1 MLSTISW
8 GWFVSVIVTLTALY
22 YLTIC
27 LVFHRK
33 ATFHCVK
40 AIIRWLKFKAG
51 LILTFLLVSGILRAQ
66 DGTQGINQAN
76 QMIRGYFD
84 PAVQLMYGIG
94 ALFGLIGAVRVYHAF
109 HEGHGDEAKRRAAA
123 WFGACIF
130 LVIVATVIR
139 SFFGI

>member
-1 MLSTISW
+1 MLSSISW
-8 GWFVSVIVTLTALY
+8 GRFGSVILSLTALY
-22 YLTIC
+22 YLAIG
-27 LVFHRK
+27 LLFYH
-33 ATFHCVK
+33 K

-51 LILTFLLVSGILRAQ
+51 LIVLFLLATGILRAQ

-109 HEGHGDEAKRRAAA
+109 HEGHGDEAKRRAAS

-130 LVIVATVIR
+130 LVIVATVIK

>member
-1 MLSTISW
+1 MLHSVSW
-8 GWFVSVIVTLTALY
+8 GTFLEVLLIFCSIYYALLGILFY
-22 YLTIC
+22 HQKIWKM
-27 LVFHRK
+27 VRAKIFP
-33 ATFHCVK
+33 
-40 AIIRWLKFKAG
+40 G
-51 LILTFLLVSGILRAQ
+51 LIFTVYNCCVAGRVQAQ

-94 ALFGLIGAVRVYHAF
+94 AIFGLIGAVRVYHAF
-109 HEGHGDEAKRRAAA
+109 HGGHGEDARRHAVA

-139 SFFGI
+139 SFFGL

>member
-8 GWFVSVIVTLTALY
+8 ARFGSVILTLTALY
-22 YLTIC
+22 YAVIC
-27 LVFHRK
+27 LIFYLES
-33 ATFHCVK
+33 
-40 AIIRWLKFKAG
+40 IIRWAKFKAG
-51 LILTFLLVSGILRAQ
+51 LIAIGILATGILRAQ

-139 SFFGI
+139 SFFGL

>member
-1 MLSTISW
+1 MLSPISW
-8 GWFVSVIVTLTALY
+8 GRFGSVILTITALY
-22 YLTIC
+22 YLAVC
-27 LVFHRK
+27 LIFYHK
-33 ATFHCVK
+33 P
-40 AIIRWLKFKAG
+40 IIRWLKFKVG
-51 LILTFLLVSGILRAQ
+51 LIATGLLATGIVQAQ

-94 ALFGLIGAVRVYHAF
+94 AIFGLIGAVRVYHAF

>member
-1 MLSTISW
+1 M
-8 GWFVSVIVTLTALY
+8 
-22 YLTIC
+22 
-27 LVFHRK
+27 
-33 ATFHCVK
+33 
-40 AIIRWLKFKAG
+40 IRAKIFPVLFFAVCNFCIAG
-51 LILTFLLVSGILRAQ
+51 AVLAQ

-109 HEGHGDEAKRRAAA
+109 HEGHGDDAKRRAAA

-139 SFFGI
+139 SFFGL

>member
-1 MLSTISW
+1 MLNSISW
-8 GWFVSVIVTLTALY
+8 GRFVSVILSLTALY
-22 YLTIC
+22 YLAIC
-27 LVFHRK
+27 IVFHRK
-33 ATFHCVK
+33 ATIRCGK
-40 AIIRWLKFKAG
+40 TIIRWLKFKAG
-51 LILTFLLVSGILRAQ
+51 LIVIFLLAAGVVEAQ

>member
-1 MLSTISW
+1 MLSSISW
-8 GWFVSVIVTLTALY
+8 GQFGSVILTLTALY
-22 YLTIC
+22 YLAVC
-27 LVFHRK
+27 LIFYHK
-33 ATFHCVK
+33 S
-40 AIIRWLKFKAG
+40 IIRWLKFKAG
-51 LILTFLLVSGILRAQ
+51 LIVTGLLVTSVLHAQ

-94 ALFGLIGAVRVYHAF
+94 AIFGLIGAVRVYHAF
-109 HEGHGDEAKRRAAA
+109 HGGHGEDARRHAVA

-139 SFFGI
+139 SFFGL

>member
-1 MLSTISW
+1 MLHSVSWSTFIGVLLISCSIYY
-8 GWFVSVIVTLTALY
+8 FVLLILLY
-22 YLTIC
+22 
-27 LVFHRK
+27 RK
-33 ATFHCVK
+33 HIWE
-40 AIIRWLKFKAG
+40 IIRARIFPSL
-51 LILTFLLVSGILRAQ
+51 LIASSGCIASAVHAQ

-109 HEGHGDEAKRRAAA
+109 HEGHGDEAKRRAAS

-130 LVIVATVIR
+130 LVIVATVIK

>member
-1 MLSTISW
+1 MLSSISW
-8 GWFVSVIVTLTALY
+8 GRFGSVILSFAALY
-22 YLTIC
+22 YLVTC
-27 LVFHRK
+27 LLFYH
-33 ATFHCVK
+33 K
-40 AIIRWLKFKAG
+40 AIIRWLKLKAG
-51 LILTFLLVSGILRAQ
+51 LVAVGLLASFAVRAQ

-109 HEGHGDEAKRRAAA
+109 HEGHGDEAKRRAAS

-139 SFFGI
+139 SFFGL

>member
-1 MLSTISW
+1 MLSSISW
-8 GWFVSVIVTLTALY
+8 GRFGSTILTLTALY
-22 YLTIC
+22 YLAVC
-27 LVFHRK
+27 LIFYH
-33 ATFHCVK
+33 K

-51 LILTFLLVSGILRAQ
+51 LIVTGLLVTSVLHAQ

-94 ALFGLIGAVRVYHAF
+94 AIFGLIGAVRVYHAF
-109 HEGHGDEAKRRAAA
+109 HEGHGDDAKRRAAA

-139 SFFGI
+139 SFFGL